1 MANDIFTTRSG
12 RQVKIPVVMVPSVVL
27 TSVMRLQEDLALKHQ
42 AWTIGELVITL
53 IDLGIS
59 ARRNS
64 MKYAEKTKQ
73 SKEVAAY
80 IRTQLEVGAPIDQ
93 DHLRKLMAK
102 GTAKYV
108 APEIEFA
115 DENEATLESDL
126 TDEQLDAATSPNGA
140 V

>member
-1 MANDIFTTRSG
+1 MANEFFTTRSG
-12 RQVKIPVVMVPSVVL
+12 RQVKVPVVTVPSVVL

-42 AWTIGELVITL
+42 AWTISELVITL

-73 SKEVAAY
+73 SKEVADY
-80 IRTQLEVGAPIDQ
+80 IRTQLEVHAPIDQ

-102 GTAKYV
+102 GTTKYV

-115 DENEATLESDL
+115 DENDVESTDL
-126 TDEQLDAATSPNGA
+126 TDEQLEQATSPTGH
-140 V
+140 VS